1 MYGCT
6 QNVIQKHIS
15 RVTVV
20 SADVVYS
27 FLQLDMAC

>member
-15 RVTVV
+15 RVMVV
-20 SADVVYS
+20 SAGVAYA